1 MDNPSNKKGSASIIL
16 VTIIV
21 LLLGAVGY
29 LAVKKP
35 SPLPAPANE
44 APNYGANENKIISE
58 LQSLW
63 VATQAKFAV
72 KAGESGTYNQP
83 DKIQFIASTTL
94 LVHYDDGLVDHIS
107 VLRYQNG
114 TFTELKNIGVM
125 STIPQDAWQALVNV
139 YGDSKYTA
147 GSYTTSILRNGKG
160 IEYPELTKVPE
171 NIFVR

>member
-1 MDNPSNKKGSASIIL
+1 MSEKGSANIIL

-35 SPLPAPANE
+35 SPVLAPANE
-44 APNYGANENKIISE
+44 IPNYAANENKIISD
-58 LQSLW
+58 LRFSW
-63 VATQAKFAV
+63 VSTQAKFAV

-83 DKIQFIASTTL
+83 DKVQFIASTTL
-94 LVHYDDGLVDHIS
+94 IVHYDDGLVDHIS

-114 TFTELKNIGVM
+114 AFTELKNIGVM
-125 STIPQDAWQALVNV
+125 STIPQDAWQALVTV
-139 YGDSKYTA
+139 YGDSKYPT
-147 GSYTTSILRNGKG
+147 GSYTTNILRNGKG